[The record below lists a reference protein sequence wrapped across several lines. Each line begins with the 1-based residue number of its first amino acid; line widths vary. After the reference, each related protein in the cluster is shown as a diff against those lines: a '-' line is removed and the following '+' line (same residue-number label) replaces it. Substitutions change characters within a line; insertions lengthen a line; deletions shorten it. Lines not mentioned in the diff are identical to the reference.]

1 MRIVGYNRLPKSI
14 SGDDRIGNM
23 ATTVDC
29 YHNTLGILPVEWL
42 CPPNRL
48 RNASIDGH
56 CQEQDFVQAV
66 HRYTLC
72 TTIPG
77 RLCGVHRWPLPA
89 AKDRGGDQS
98 MHGFGFDISDNKKCT
113 SVEIER
119 EDGLKNNCAV
129 PPASALPFLPV
140 DQCILTMSFS
150 RTTAGG
156 QKPRS
161 LISPIAQHQYRICSK
176 HASNSPL

>member
-1 MRIVGYNRLPKSI
+1 MRIVGYNRLPKNI
-14 SGDDRIGNM
+14 SGDDRIGDM
-23 ATTVDC
+23 ATTVYR
-29 YHNTLGILPVEWL
+29 YHNTLGILPVERL
-42 CPPNRL
+42 CPPKQIGKR
-48 RNASIDGH
+48 
-56 CQEQDFVQAV
+56 V
-66 HRYTLC
+66 HRRPL
-72 TTIPG
+72 PG
-77 RLCGVHRWPLPA
+77 PRFCASCPSIYIVHHNRLCGVHRWPLPA